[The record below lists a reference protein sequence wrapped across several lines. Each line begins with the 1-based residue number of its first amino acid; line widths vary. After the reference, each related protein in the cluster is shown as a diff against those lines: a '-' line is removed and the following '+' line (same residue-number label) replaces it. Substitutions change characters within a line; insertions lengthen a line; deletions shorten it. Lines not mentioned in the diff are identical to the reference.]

1 MCGTPEY
8 VAPEI
13 IIGEG
18 YGKEVDWWTLG
29 CFLYEAVVGKS
40 PFYTDKREDM
50 PMNIV
55 EVSVISLKKRIKRNR
70 KIQRFQDQ
78 CLENSKI

>member
-18 YGKEVDWWTLG
+18 YGQEVDWWALG
-29 CFLYEAVVGKS
+29 CFLYEIVVGKS
-40 PFYTDKREDM
+40 PFETDKREEM
-50 PMNIV
+50 PMNII
-55 EVSVISLKKRIKRNR
+55 EVKNFFVK
-70 KIQRFQDQ
+70 
-78 CLENSKI
+78 ENE